1 MKDLETIRNEIDKID
16 DVISKEYVKRMK
28 LCKEVADV
36 KKESNKTVLD
46 GERENKILYR
56 ITDGVEEEYKL
67 YLKNVYET
75 IFQTSKAYQNAII
88 DEKSDT
94 VSMILKAE
102 KEGIKDMPIRGSLAC
117 QGVNGAYS
125 GIAGEKLFPI
135 SDITYFKT
143 FDGVFSAVSGGLC
156 EYGILP
162 IENSTAGSV
171 LEVYDLMKKHS
182 FHIVGS
188 VRIKVSHCLAGIKGA
203 TKKDIVKVVSHP
215 QALSQ
220 CKEYIE
226 KNKYKQEEAENTAV
240 SAKRVA
246 ENNDKTVA
254 VICSPKCAKLYGL
267 TIIEDC
273 INDNANNYTRFICIT
288 KDFKIYKGS
297 DKISIMAN
305 LPHKSGSLN
314 NLLTRFS
321 VLGLNLTKIES
332 RPKVGSDFEFTFYFD
347 FNGDI
352 FEKKV
357 QNLITE
363 LENSLEGFTLL
374 GCYKETL

>member
-1 MKDLETIRNEIDKID
+1 MKDLETIRKEIDSID

-28 LCKEVADV
+28 LCKEVAEK
-36 KKESNKTVLD
+36 KKETKKTVFD
-46 GERENKILYR
+46 GEREKKILYR
-56 ITDGVEEEYKL
+56 ITDGVEDEYKP
-67 YLKNVYET
+67 YLKSVYET
-75 IFQTSKAYQNAII
+75 IFQTSKAYQNSII
-88 DEKSDT
+88 DEESQT
-94 VSMILKAE
+94 VSAILKAQA
-102 KEGIKDMPIRGSLAC
+102 EGIKEMPIRGSLAC

-125 GIAGEKLFPI
+125 GIAGEKLFPV
-135 SDITYFKT
+135 SEITYFKT
-143 FDGVFSAVSGGLC
+143 FDGVFSAVHSGLC

-188 VRIKVSHCLAGIKGA
+188 VRIKVSHCLAGVYGA
-203 TKKDIVKVVSHP
+203 TAKDIVKVVSHP

-226 KNKYKQEEAENTAV
+226 SKKYKQEEAENTAV
-240 SAKRVA
+240 AAKRVA
-246 ENNDKTVA
+246 EAGDKTVA
-254 VICSPKCAKLYGL
+254 VVCSTKCAELYGL
-267 TIIEDC
+267 TVIEDC

-297 DKISIMAN
+297 DKISVMAN

-332 RPKVGSDFEFTFYFD
+332 RPKAGSDFEFLTLYP
-347 FNGDI
+347 
-352 FEKKV
+352 
-357 QNLITE
+357 
-363 LENSLEGFTLL
+363 NSNAG
-374 GCYKETL
+374 